1 MLIYYFTFFI
11 CGIQI
16 INFHVIKLMDYE
28 NSVQIFF
35 IMKNCIKHFL
45 MIFEVVNVN
54 EIIPTKNTQMR
65 L

>member
-1 MLIYYFTFFI
+1 MLIYYFIFFI

-28 NSVQIFF
+28 NSVQTFF
-35 IMKNCIKHFL
+35 IMTNCIKHFL
-45 MIFEVVNVN
+45 MVFEVINVN
-54 EIIPTKNTQMR
+54 EIIPTKNTQIR